1 MHRTSS
7 SSTRNSLGF
16 VKYLDDDQ
24 NNDDVTLNVAFN
36 SAIADDD
43 VATLLDSSRIQ
54 REISSVVLTDDML
67 SLVSS
72 SPSELCA
79 VDWKRTNTTITAP
92 RRIPRVSRANTRL
105 TDDHHRIMMETSTS
119 EDLTETTLT
128 ARSLSDVVEEI
139 VESSQITTATPKI
152 NDENC
157 RDARVEDDGDHISA
171 EQSFESALS
180 IASQHERQ
188 EAETADLSPSIEQ
201 ITSHFQLLS
210 HDDRRN
216 DIDHDNSIIH
226 IASSSLLPMVALEH
240 HRMNLTKPNETELS
254 NHQSWQDTV
263 VNTMSLDRTYHESRL
278 LLNTIIDES
287 IHSDSCWTEEE
298 CGTATSSDFMVLPVV
313 LDNNVKHCSS
323 RKISQYYQAQQ
334 QQQQRQNHIESSG
347 DNDDQSCGS
356 SNSSSSGCTIHLS
369 IRSCQSSV
377 TWYEGSNID
386 EIDIT
391 LDNSDHD
398 DETDSQLLS
407 SNDPEVYST
416 YT

>member
-1 MHRTSS
+1 
-7 SSTRNSLGF
+7 
-16 VKYLDDDQ
+16 
-24 NNDDVTLNVAFN
+24 
-36 SAIADDD
+36 
-43 VATLLDSSRIQ
+43 
-54 REISSVVLTDDML
+54 
-67 SLVSS
+67 
-72 SPSELCA
+72 
-79 VDWKRTNTTITAP
+79 
-92 RRIPRVSRANTRL
+92 
-105 TDDHHRIMMETSTS
+105 METSTS

-152 NDENC
+152 NVENC
-157 RDARVEDDGDHISA
+157 RNARVEDDGDHISA

-180 IASQHERQ
+180 IASQHEQQ
-188 EAETADLSPSIEQ
+188 EVETAGLSPSIEQ

-226 IASSSLLPMVALEH
+226 SASSSLLPMVALEH

-263 VNTMSLDRTYHESRL
+263 LNTMSLDRTYHESLL